1 MLSHIFDS
9 WEEVAT
15 DKPTKFCASMWSKE
29 ESDSA
34 FSMAREIV
42 PGVKTLAI
50 PQGLQVEKGPDA
62 VVDFVKEN
70 WPKLV
75 ES

>member
-1 MLSHIFDS
+1 
-9 WEEVAT
+9 
-15 DKPTKFCASMWSKE
+15 MWTKE

-34 FSMAREIV
+34 FSIAREIV

-62 VVDFVKEN
+62 VVDFVKEQ
-70 WPKLV
+70 WPNLV
-75 ES
+75 QS

>member
-1 MLSHIFDS
+1 M
-9 WEEVAT
+9 W
-15 DKPTKFCASMWSKE
+15 TKA
-29 ESDSA
+29 ESDNA
-34 FSMAREIV
+34 FRIAREIV
-42 PGVKTLAI
+42 PHVKTLAI
-50 PQGLQVEKGPDA
+50 PEGLQVEKGPDA

>member
-1 MLSHIFDS
+1 M
-9 WEEVAT
+9 T
-15 DKPTKFCASMWSKE
+15 DKPTKFCASMWSRE
-29 ESDSA
+29 ESDEA
-34 FSMAREIV
+34 FRTAREIV

-62 VVDFVKEN
+62 VVDFVKEK
-70 WPKLV
+70 WPQLV